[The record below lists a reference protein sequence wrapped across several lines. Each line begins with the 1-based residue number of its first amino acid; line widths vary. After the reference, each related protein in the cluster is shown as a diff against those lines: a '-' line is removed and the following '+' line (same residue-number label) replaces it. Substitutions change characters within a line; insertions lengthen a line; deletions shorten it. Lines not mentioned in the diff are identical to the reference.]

1 MIKIIDN
8 FLPEEEFLNI
18 KNFLEGSNF
27 PWSFNNSKV
36 HDYDGKFQFTHT
48 FFKYKKGKNSD
59 WLNLWNNFMNKIEA
73 KECYRIK
80 ANMTLKTP
88 SHEVTGWH
96 KDNADPALK
105 TSIFYINTNNG
116 YTEFENGVR
125 IESVSNRICV
135 FDSKLIH
142 RGVSHTLPD
151 NYRIVVNFNYS

>member
-1 MIKIIDN
+1 
-8 FLPEEEFLNI
+8 
-18 KNFLEGSNF
+18 
-27 PWSFNNSKV
+27 
-36 HDYDGKFQFTHT
+36 
-48 FFKYKKGKNSD
+48 
-59 WLNLWNNFMNKIEA
+59 
-73 KECYRIK
+73 
-80 ANMTLKTP
+80 MTLKTP

-96 KDNADPALK
+96 KDSTDPALK